1 MPDTVEKL
9 FKVNK
14 QGITVI
20 RETVRPVKAAQV
32 NNEAAKREVT
42 AFAFNGRAVI
52 VNKGV

>member
-1 MPDTVEKL
+1 MLVQQIEKNIMPDTVEKL

-42 AFAFNGRAVI
+42 AECR
-52 VNKGV
+52 